1 MMIIISDISI
11 IMEIISFI
19 KLFTILGK
27 TLIWL
32 VPPHSNPMQLP
43 TNGKLVL
50 SLIPLQ
56 IGAFG
61 FLLSSSVFFLRS
73 SSCFLSW
80 HSKSQVFIHAVFP
93 STFCIRSLPAGVIGP
108 QFSPL
113 NVQAV
118 GGRLFL
124 KLLALTNGVL
134 PSTQS
139 DNNQIVRIFIFF
151 IFIFSWIKDYSIVLI
166 SELRSAGSNSVLW
179 AAISSF
185 MSSPLWVLRSVMLSF
200 EIVATMS
207 VFVCSSLRVAGR

>member
-11 IMEIISFI
+11 ITEIISFI

-61 FLLSSSVFFLRS
+61 FLLSSSVFSLRS

-80 HSKSQVFIHAVFP
+80 HSKSQVFIHAVFA

-124 KLLALTNGVL
+124 KLLALTNGIL
-134 PSTQS
+134 PNTQS

-151 IFIFSWIKDYSIVLI
+151 IFIFSWIKD
-166 SELRSAGSNSVLW
+166 
-179 AAISSF
+179 
-185 MSSPLWVLRSVMLSF
+185 
-200 EIVATMS
+200 
-207 VFVCSSLRVAGR
+207 

>member
-1 MMIIISDISI
+1 
-11 IMEIISFI
+11 MEIISFI

-32 VPPHSNPMQLP
+32 VPPHSNPIQLP

-73 SSCFLSW
+73 S
-80 HSKSQVFIHAVFP
+80 
-93 STFCIRSLPAGVIGP
+93 CIGSLPAGVIGP

-124 KLLALTNGVL
+124 KLFALTNGIL

-151 IFIFSWIKDYSIVLI
+151 ILYFS
-166 SELRSAGSNSVLW
+166 
-179 AAISSF
+179 
-185 MSSPLWVLRSVMLSF
+185 
-200 EIVATMS
+200 
-207 VFVCSSLRVAGR
+207 

>member
-50 SLIPLQ
+50 SLIQLQ
-56 IGAFG
+56 IGAFV
-61 FLLSSSVFFLRS
+61 FLLSSSVFSLLYY
-73 SSCFLSW
+73 SCFLSW
-80 HSKSQVFIHAVFP
+80 NSKSQFFIHAVFA

-124 KLLALTNGVL
+124 KLLALTNGIL

-151 IFIFSWIKDYSIVLI
+151 IFIFSWIKD
-166 SELRSAGSNSVLW
+166 
-179 AAISSF
+179 
-185 MSSPLWVLRSVMLSF
+185 
-200 EIVATMS
+200 
-207 VFVCSSLRVAGR
+207 